1 MLVRFF
7 RHPLGLTL
15 FLFIVG
21 LLFIAA
27 ALIISGPILITLAI
41 SFTLYASMRPTVDS
55 MMRSGLQEN
64 IAVALSM
71 MLIIA
76 MLTLVVVAVFPL
88 LLEQITDFSSRMAH
102 VDVQLL
108 SALNHLDQWLQ
119 GHIKYNFDPAS
130 VAQKLLNYTGIYLNE
145 LSEKTVSWFN
155 DISFSLILIPLIV
168 FFLLR
173 DFNQLRN
180 ETLQLL
186 PNRYFELGWLI
197 YNGVSAQLANY
208 IRGLSIQ
215 AFVVGMLCGLGFYFI
230 GLEFA
235 PLLGIIVALLNLIP
249 FFGISLAKIPPLVVV
264 LLSDQPDFMMVALT
278 LGIMFFA
285 QAIDTTLLLPKVVAK
300 SANLHP
306 LTVMLSVAL
315 AGYYYG
321 FFGFILIVPVLFS
334 MKVIFKELLKGLRSI
349 HAM

>member
-1 MLVRFF
+1 MFLTFL

-15 FLFIVG
+15 
-21 LLFIAA
+21 LLFFTGLSLVAA
-27 ALIISGPILITLAI
+27 TLIISGPILITLAI
-41 SFTLYASMRPTVDS
+41 SLVLYAAMRPSVDS
-55 MMRSGLQEN
+55 MVRNGIQEN
-64 IAVALSM
+64 IAVAVTM
-71 MLIIA
+71 VLIIA
-76 MLTLVVVAVFPL
+76 MLILSVLAVFPL
-88 LLEQITDFSSRMAH
+88 IVEQVTNFSSKMAH

-108 SALNHLDQWLQ
+108 SALSQLDQWLQ
-119 GHIKYNFDPAS
+119 HYINYDFDPAS
-130 VAQKLLNYTGIYLNE
+130 VAQKLLNYAGIYLNA
-145 LSEKTVSWFN
+145 LAEKTVLWFN
-155 DISFSLILIPLIV
+155 GISFSLILIPLIV

-197 YNGVSAQLANY
+197 YNGVSAQLENY

-215 AFVVGMLCGLGFYFI
+215 AFVVGTLCGLGFYFI

-278 LGIMFFA
+278 LAVLFFV
-285 QAIDTTLLLPKVVAK
+285 QAIDTTLLLPKIVAK

-321 FFGFILIVPVLFS
+321 FFGFILVVPVLFS

-349 HAM
+349 HAA

>member
-1 MLVRFF
+1 MLIRFF

-15 FLFIVG
+15 FLFVVG
-21 LLFIAA
+21 LLFVAG
-27 ALIISGPILITLAI
+27 ALIISAPILITLAI

-55 MMRSGLQEN
+55 MMRKGVQEN
-64 IAVALSM
+64 IAVGLSM
-71 MLIIA
+71 ILIIA
-76 MLTLVVVAVFPL
+76 MLTLVVVAVFPV

-108 SALNHLDQWLQ
+108 SALNYLDQWLQ
-119 GHIKYNFDPAS
+119 GYIKYDFDPAS
-130 VAQKLLNYTGIYLNE
+130 VAQKLLNYTGIYLND
-145 LSEKTVSWFN
+145 LSEKTVTWFN

-264 LLSDQPDFMMVALT
+264 LLSDQPDFMMVTLT
-278 LGIMFFA
+278 LAVMFFA

-321 FFGFILIVPVLFS
+321 FFGFILVVPVLFS

-349 HAM
+349 HAV